1 MGSDPVDSFSDERK
15 QFRYSPAYTAL
26 SIFLD
31 DINES
36 IRERSYSTDPQN
48 FVILLLNRINDKI
61 ESTSL
66 NTGPQ
71 RFANCAVAE
80 VYEFVEGIKLNFGG
94 FTGLNDDDRRILHLY
109 LDQSF
114 GSKHRFDYGTGH
126 ELFFLSF
133 LYVCNQ
139 LAILSIDDMEGIFQ
153 KYFQVVRSL
162 IYKFN
167 LEPAGSHGPWVIDDY
182 HFMPFLFGSAQ
193 LIDTKLTFTD
203 LFKNENSHL
212 LYSEAVLFC
221 IKHKCRFVKTDF
233 RKHSAALYSIKD
245 IDWKSINERVMEM
258 IDEEVMGRDVVTQH
272 FIYSKYLRAQSK

>member
-1 MGSDPVDSFSDERK
+1 MGNDPADSFLDEK
-15 QFRYSPAYTAL
+15 NKFRYSPAYTAL
-26 SIFLD
+26 SVFLG
-31 DINES
+31 DINEN
-36 IRERSYSTDPQN
+36 IRERSYKQDPQN
-48 FVILLLNRINDKI
+48 FVILLLNKIDDKI
-61 ESTSL
+61 QNTPL

-80 VYEFVEGIKLNFGG
+80 VYEFIESVPLDFGE
-94 FTGLNDDDRRILHLY
+94 FTKVSEDDRHILHVY

-139 LAILSIDDMEGIFQ
+139 LGILSIYDMEEVFQ
-153 KYFQVVRSL
+153 RYFQVVRNL
-162 IYKFN
+162 IYRFN

-203 LFKNENSHL
+203 LFKKENAHL

-233 RKHSAALYSIKD
+233 KKHSAALYSIKD
-245 IDWKSINERVMEM
+245 IDWKSINERIMEM
-258 IDEEVMGRDVVTQH
+258 IEEEVMGRDVVTQH
-272 FIYSKYLRAQSK
+272 FIYSKYLKALNK